1 MLCIVFGIFR
11 YCYWY
16 ETNVIVPV
24 CDLKEEKMKIQRSDY
39 PLRLLISDG
48 EIKARILEMSE
59 KLNEKYE
66 ELVIVMIMKGS
77 ICFVAD
83 LLRNL
88 HVKVSIEYVHS
99 SSYRGT
105 TERGELTTSGLENF
119 HIKGKNVLIV
129 DDIFDSGLTMAAIKD
144 SLMKQNPKN
153 LESMVLLN
161 KKAERKAD
169 YEPDYS
175 LFTIE
180 NEFVVGYGLDYQEHY
195 RGLPGIF
202 VIDVT

>member
-1 MLCIVFGIFR
+1 MNI
-11 YCYWY
+11 
-16 ETNVIVPV
+16 N
-24 CDLKEEKMKIQRSDY
+24 RSDY
-39 PLRLLISDG
+39 PLRLLISEG
-48 EIKARILEMSE
+48 EIKARILEIS
-59 KLNEKYE
+59 KTINEKYE
-66 ELVIVMIMKGS
+66 DLVIVMIMKGS

-105 TERGELTTSGLENF
+105 TERGELTTSGLENVNVT
-119 HIKGKNVLIV
+119 KKNVLIV
-129 DDIFDSGLTMAAIKD
+129 DDIFDSGLTMSTVRDELLAK
-144 SLMKQNPKN
+144 NPKN

-161 KKAERKAD
+161 KNAERKTD
-169 YEPDYS
+169 YEPEYS
-175 LFTIE
+175 MFGIE

-202 VIDVT
+202 VIDTSKTV